1 MLLSE
6 TGQRT
11 IYETEYM
18 DHAGLPG
25 SQSAG
30 ELADVRA
37 KGITPLRV
45 DARFVIEHA
54 DLGNLSDEL
63 TRILRAVR

>member
-1 MLLSE
+1 
-6 TGQRT
+6 
-11 IYETEYM
+11 M

-25 SQSAG
+25 SQSAA

-54 DLGNLSDEL
+54 DLSNLSEEL